1 MKKTLLVLFT
11 TLITIG
17 GFAQNNEAQQML
29 YNADRH
35 YFIENKGQWHD
46 DVLFL
51 CRMGGLDAWI
61 TKYGV
66 NYTFFKIEKT
76 KESTAKEQMPK
87 GKFDQDEWEN
97 TLLLGHRVLMK
108 LQNHNPEPQQAG
120 KQKQEGYHNYLI
132 GNDPSK
138 HSTFVGLF
146 KEAIVKNVY
155 NGIDLRYYFD
165 QGSLRY
171 DYIVHPGA
179 DPAQIQFTLEGQDN
193 AYLKD
198 GNLYFTTRFGEVA
211 MAELYTY
218 QGDKKIE
225 SRFEKQNNRWKI
237 NVGNYDPMQDLIIDP
252 LLYSTYLGG
261 SGSEYGQRIAVDG
274 SGNAYVTGNTQ
285 STDYDITV
293 GAFQTTFGG
302 NYDAFVTKLNSTGS
316 GLVYS
321 TYIGGGGS
329 EYGRGI
335 AIDGSWNAY
344 VTGNTQSTDYPIT
357 AGAFQT
363 TFSGGSWDVFVTKL
377 NSTGSGLVY
386 STYLGGSDFE
396 RGEGIAVDV
405 SGNAYVTGVTT
416 STNYDITAGAF
427 QTTFGGGTYDAFV
440 TKLNSTGNGLV
451 YSTYL
456 GGSDFERGEG
466 IAVDVSGNA
475 YLTGNTGSINYDITA
490 GAFQTTFGGGSWDA
504 FVTKLN
510 STASALLYSTYL
522 GGSSDDSGPGIA
534 VDGSGNAY
542 VTGQTNSTDYPITAG
557 AFQTTFGGGGS
568 DAFVSKLGICS
579 NTTSTISPVVCNSY
593 TSPSGNYTW
602 STSGT
607 YTDTIPNAAG
617 CDSIITINLT
627 VNNTTTST
635 ISPVA
640 CNTYTSPSGNYT
652 WTTSGTYTD
661 TIPNAAGCDSIITIN
676 LTVNNTTTST
686 LSPVVCNSY
695 TSPSGNYTWSPSGT
709 YTDTIPNAAGC
720 DSIITINL
728 TVNQPVTG
736 TDIQTACNSYT
747 WIDGNTYTSSTNTPT
762 YTIPGGAANG
772 CDSIVTLNLTI
783 NNATTSTIS
792 PVTCNSYTSPSGNY
806 TWSTSGTYT
815 DTIPNTAGCDSIIT
829 INLTV
834 NTVDTSVINNDPVL
848 TANATNA
855 TYQWVTCPNYAVIS
869 GETGQTFTT
878 TANGSYGVIVT
889 QNGCTDTSACQTVA
903 SVGIQELTGTNVVRV
918 YPNPTTGKFTIELAK
933 SFTDVAVKITNTLGQ
948 LVYQNEFNSA
958 KTIPLK
964 LEDTGKGIYFVRVYS
979 ENKIIASFK
988 IKKQ

>member
-1 MKKTLLVLFT
+1 MNSTGSGLV
-11 TLITIG
+11 
-17 GFAQNNEAQQML
+17 
-29 YNADRH
+29 
-35 YFIENKGQWHD
+35 
-46 DVLFL
+46 
-51 CRMGGLDAWI
+51 
-61 TKYGV
+61 
-66 NYTFFKIEKT
+66 
-76 KESTAKEQMPK
+76 
-87 GKFDQDEWEN
+87 
-97 TLLLGHRVLMK
+97 
-108 LQNHNPEPQQAG
+108 
-120 KQKQEGYHNYLI
+120 
-132 GNDPSK
+132 
-138 HSTFVGLF
+138 
-146 KEAIVKNVY
+146 
-155 NGIDLRYYFD
+155 
-165 QGSLRY
+165 
-171 DYIVHPGA
+171 
-179 DPAQIQFTLEGQDN
+179 
-193 AYLKD
+193 
-198 GNLYFTTRFGEVA
+198 
-211 MAELYTY
+211 
-218 QGDKKIE
+218 
-225 SRFEKQNNRWKI
+225 
-237 NVGNYDPMQDLIIDP
+237 
-252 LLYSTYLGG
+252 YSTYLGG
-261 SGSEYGQRIAVDG
+261 GNYDYGWGIAIDG
-274 SGNAYVTGNTQ
+274 SGNAYVTGYTL
-285 STDYDITV
+285 STNYPITA
-293 GAFQTTFGG
+293 GAFLTTFGG

-635 ISPVA
+635 
-640 CNTYTSPSGNYT
+640 
-652 WTTSGTYTD
+652 
-661 TIPNAAGCDSIITIN
+661 
-676 LTVNNTTTST
+676 

>member
-1 MKKTLLVLFT
+1 MNSTGSGLV
-11 TLITIG
+11 
-17 GFAQNNEAQQML
+17 
-29 YNADRH
+29 
-35 YFIENKGQWHD
+35 
-46 DVLFL
+46 
-51 CRMGGLDAWI
+51 
-61 TKYGV
+61 
-66 NYTFFKIEKT
+66 
-76 KESTAKEQMPK
+76 
-87 GKFDQDEWEN
+87 
-97 TLLLGHRVLMK
+97 
-108 LQNHNPEPQQAG
+108 
-120 KQKQEGYHNYLI
+120 
-132 GNDPSK
+132 
-138 HSTFVGLF
+138 
-146 KEAIVKNVY
+146 
-155 NGIDLRYYFD
+155 
-165 QGSLRY
+165 
-171 DYIVHPGA
+171 
-179 DPAQIQFTLEGQDN
+179 
-193 AYLKD
+193 
-198 GNLYFTTRFGEVA
+198 
-211 MAELYTY
+211 
-218 QGDKKIE
+218 
-225 SRFEKQNNRWKI
+225 
-237 NVGNYDPMQDLIIDP
+237 
-252 LLYSTYLGG
+252 YSTYLGG
-261 SGSEYGQRIAVDG
+261 GNYDYGWGIAIDG
-274 SGNAYVTGNTQ
+274 SGNAYVTGYTL
-285 STDYDITV
+285 STNYPITA
-293 GAFQTTFGG
+293 GAFLTTFGG

-602 STSGT
+602 S
-607 YTDTIPNAAG
+607 
-617 CDSIITINLT
+617 
-627 VNNTTTST
+627 
-635 ISPVA
+635 
-640 CNTYTSPSGNYT
+640 
-652 WTTSGTYTD
+652 
-661 TIPNAAGCDSIITIN
+661 
-676 LTVNNTTTST
+676 
-686 LSPVVCNSY
+686 
-695 TSPSGNYTWSPSGT
+695 PSGT

>member
-1 MKKTLLVLFT
+1 MTGYTLSTNYPITAGAFLT
-11 TLITIG
+11 T
-17 GFAQNNEAQQML
+17 
-29 YNADRH
+29 
-35 YFIENKGQWHD
+35 
-46 DVLFL
+46 
-51 CRMGGLDAWI
+51 
-61 TKYGV
+61 
-66 NYTFFKIEKT
+66 
-76 KESTAKEQMPK
+76 
-87 GKFDQDEWEN
+87 
-97 TLLLGHRVLMK
+97 
-108 LQNHNPEPQQAG
+108 
-120 KQKQEGYHNYLI
+120 
-132 GNDPSK
+132 
-138 HSTFVGLF
+138 
-146 KEAIVKNVY
+146 
-155 NGIDLRYYFD
+155 
-165 QGSLRY
+165 
-171 DYIVHPGA
+171 
-179 DPAQIQFTLEGQDN
+179 
-193 AYLKD
+193 
-198 GNLYFTTRFGEVA
+198 FG
-211 MAELYTY
+211 
-218 QGDKKIE
+218 
-225 SRFEKQNNRWKI
+225 
-237 NVGNYDPMQDLIIDP
+237 GNYDAFVTKLNSTGSG
-252 LLYSTYLGG
+252 LVYSTYLGG
-261 SGSEYGQRIAVDG
+261 GNYDYGWGIAIDG
-274 SGNAYVTGNTQ
+274 SGNAYVTGYTL
-285 STDYDITV
+285 STNYPITA
-293 GAFQTTFGG
+293 GAFLTTFGG

>member
-635 ISPVA
+635 
-640 CNTYTSPSGNYT
+640 
-652 WTTSGTYTD
+652 
-661 TIPNAAGCDSIITIN
+661 
-676 LTVNNTTTST
+676 